1 MTKQQS
7 ISGDLADQIRD
18 GIESAVAKGWSVNAI
33 AHAAGV
39 SQSSLAHWLSG
50 RRADISLQTASKL
63 CIFLRCHLTTP
74 RPRRPE

>member
-1 MTKQQS
+1 MS
-7 ISGDLADQIRD
+7 RDNPEDLADQIRE
-18 GIESAVAKGWSVNAI
+18 GVEAFVERGWSVNAI

-39 SQSSLAHWLSG
+39 PQSSLAHWLSG

-63 CIFLRCHLTTP
+63 CIFLRCHLTKP